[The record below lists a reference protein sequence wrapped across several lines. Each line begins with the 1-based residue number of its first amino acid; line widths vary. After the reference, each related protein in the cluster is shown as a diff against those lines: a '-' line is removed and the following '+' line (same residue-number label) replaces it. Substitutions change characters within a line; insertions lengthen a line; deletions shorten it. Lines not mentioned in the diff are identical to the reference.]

1 MAIIP
6 LKQTVTIKR
15 KGETDRWGNEIT
27 PAVEFTLKCRV
38 DEGAKLTRRTSQ
50 QPGAVQTLSEEV
62 VSSAQI
68 LFDKYTD
75 VRLTDEILYTDES
88 GNTRV
93 YLPINVNR
101 VRGLNGK
108 SWLTEV
114 LV

>member
-6 LKQTVTIKR
+6 LKQTVTVKR
-15 KGETDRWGNEIT
+15 KGETDRWGIEIT
-27 PAVEFTLKCRV
+27 PDIEFTLKCRV

-68 LFDKYTD
+68 LFDKFTD
-75 VRLTDEILYTDES
+75 IRLTDEILYTDES

-93 YLPINVNR
+93 YLPINVSR

-108 SWLTEV
+108 AVLTEV

>member
-1 MAIIP
+1 MAILP

-15 KGETDRWGNEIT
+15 KGETDRWGNVVT
-27 PAVEFTLKCRV
+27 PDIEFTLKCRV
-38 DEGAKLTRRTSQ
+38 DDGAKLTRRTSQ

-68 LFDKYTD
+68 LFDKFAD
-75 VRLTDEILYTDES
+75 IHLTDEILYTDES
-88 GNTRV
+88 GSTRV

-108 SWLTEV
+108 AVLTEV